1 MKKNKKKI
9 ITAFLCL
16 TIITIMSGSA
26 YGHSGRTDSRG
37 GHKDNQNKS
46 GLGSYHYHCGGNPP
60 HLHTNGVC
68 PYSSSSSSSSGTT
81 SSGSTSSGSSKS
93 KSSKSSDKSTN
104 STSTI
109 TSTPKEEK
117 TTIEVENVKIN
128 ETITTMKVGEKRKLT
143 ATITPDNA
151 TDKTVSWKSNDEL
164 VVSITQDGEIE
175 ALKAGTAELS
185 LVSSN
190 NKIDTISITVEEE
203 IKVIDNAENAQNTV
217 TTLAATNSNNMT
229 SIKDDNSNPVAGII
243 SLGLIGGA
251 GYWGY
256 KKFKGR

>member
-46 GLGSYHYHCGGNPP
+46 GLGSYHYHCGGNPA

-93 KSSKSSDKSTN
+93 TN

-117 TTIEVENVKIN
+117 TTTEVENVKIN

-151 TDKTVSWKSNDEL
+151 TDKTVSWKSNDES
-164 VVSITQDGEIE
+164 VVSIKQDGEVE

-190 NKIDTISITVEEE
+190 NKMDTISITVEEE
-203 IKVIDNAENAQNTV
+203 IEVMDNAENAQNTV
-217 TTLAATNSNNMT
+217 TTLAVTNSNNMT
-229 SIKDDNSNPVAGII
+229 SIEDDDSNPVAGII